1 MTSPTHIT
9 TGTVPGIIDSI
20 KSACEADK
28 EYQIAITLFDDSLK
42 ARQRSLARIWYK
54 DIAEQQG
61 TTAAAA
67 EAHCKYH
74 YGFRIRCEDD
84 PDLASIIRRMLD
96 GKTYEAKL
104 IIIECYPEFFPILR
118 NGSGMNAQQQGVYL
132 HEIQRNMGAEGIFLS
147 TPKEREL
154 LSYPEASR

>member
-1 MTSPTHIT
+1 M
-9 TGTVPGIIDSI
+9 PGIIDSI

-28 EYQIAITLFDDSLK
+28 QYQVEVTLFDNSLK
-42 ARQRSLARIWYK
+42 ARQRALAKIWYK

-61 TTAAAA
+61 ITAAAA

-74 YGFRIRCEDD
+74 YGFRIRCEND

-104 IIIECYPEFFPILR
+104 IIIETYSEFFPILR
-118 NGSGMNAQQQGVYL
+118 NGSGMNAQQQGLYL
-132 HEIQRNMGAEGIFLS
+132 HEIQRNLGAEGIFLS

-154 LSYPEASR
+154 LRYPEAR